1 VEPQRADTGSS
12 VDPAT
17 GRPGGGGAE
26 RRDASRTRTPLSLER
41 IVGVAIEL
49 IECEGPDSLSMRR
62 LATRLGSSTMATY
75 HHVADRQALMEAIAQ
90 RLLSELDP
98 AVNPAGSTV
107 PVAADRRGWVDLV
120 RSEVSAFLELSR
132 RHPATFAA
140 LLRTR
145 PTALVTRVEGIEA
158 DLVAAGLDELPARLV
173 VRTTARYLMGSVM
186 GEQAATSAGQT
197 LDEMDESFAFGLG
210 ALLEGMAARVG

>member
-1 VEPQRADTGSS
+1 
-12 VDPAT
+12 VD
-17 GRPGGGGAE
+17 
-26 RRDASRTRTPLSLER
+26 
-41 IVGVAIEL
+41 
-49 IECEGPDSLSMRR
+49 
-62 LATRLGSSTMATY
+62 
-75 HHVADRQALMEAIAQ
+75 
-90 RLLSELDP
+90 
-98 AVNPAGSTV
+98 
-107 PVAADRRGWVDLV
+107 ADRRGWVDLV

-186 GEQAATSAGQT
+186 GEQAAISAGQT
-197 LDEMDESFAFGLG
+197 MDEMNESFSFGLG